1 MGLRTW
7 VKQQLGIATPPST
20 VDLLGAA
27 PQAIDVPKRLG
38 LDLTVPDRSW
48 SVARLEA
55 LFRDA
60 EQLPSASSLQAARVA
75 RHRLSQ
81 FWLTAPVDQLEVLY
95 ASPLGA
101 LQRMLLQGPLPHQ
114 PLAEDERQWRESL
127 GERMVQPAQRSRL
140 LNLLLALMPYTS
152 PDKFK
157 LAEADILLPEWLLHD
172 YAAHCDPA
180 LKLRLE
186 GPAGYLNPAVEPAG
200 AASAGPGKDEE
211 IELPLL
217 CERRGQEAMAM
228 VSNAENLRKAK
239 ALITLHGLA
248 PDDGETLQE
257 LSGLRQLLAQL
268 WLDVD
273 DTALEALYNSGAGE
287 ITRQLIRSGFGAV
300 LVDAEDE
307 AARPQLKRCAEQL
320 DVAEPA
326 YQGLIFATLLYFPAN
341 KIRFDAVEGLPSWLV
356 DALGSF

>member
-7 VKQQLGIATPPST
+7 VKQQLGIATSPST

-27 PQAIDVPKRLG
+27 PQAIDAPKRLG
-38 LDLTVPDRSW
+38 LDLTIPDRSW
-48 SVARLEA
+48 SVARLES

-60 EQLPSASSLQAARVA
+60 AQLPSVSSLQAARVA

-101 LQRMLLQGPLPHQ
+101 LRMLEEPLPHQ
-114 PLAEDERQWRESL
+114 PLSEDERQWWESL

-157 LAEADILLPEWLLHD
+157 LSEADILLPEWLLHD

-200 AASAGPGKDEE
+200 AASAGPGKDE
-211 IELPLL
+211 
-217 CERRGQEAMAM
+217 RRVA
-228 VSNAENLRKAK
+228 V
-239 ALITLHGLA
+239 AL
-248 PDDGETLQE
+248 
-257 LSGLRQLLAQL
+257 
-268 WLDVD
+268 
-273 DTALEALYNSGAGE
+273 
-287 ITRQLIRSGFGAV
+287 
-300 LVDAEDE
+300 
-307 AARPQLKRCAEQL
+307 
-320 DVAEPA
+320 
-326 YQGLIFATLLYFPAN
+326 
-341 KIRFDAVEGLPSWLV
+341 
-356 DALGSF
+356 